1 MQIKRFEDLECW
13 QAARSLARYLYIY
26 TKRPDFSKDQRLSE
40 KMIAASI
47 EIMKDI
53 SEGFNSRS
61 KPDSRSKPEFLRFLT
76 HSRRACAE
84 VQNCLYLAL
93 DQKYISEDEFAAIYG
108 RCEKLLKI
116 IEGLIRYLKRSL
128 AISFWPLFARSA
140 E

>member
-1 MQIKRFEDLECW
+1 
-13 QAARSLARYLYIY
+13 
-26 TKRPDFSKDQRLSE
+26 
-40 KMIAASI
+40 
-47 EIMKDI
+47 MKDI

-61 KPDSRSKPEFLRFLT
+61 KPAFLRFLA
-76 HSRRACAE
+76 HSRRSCAE

-93 DQKYISEDEFAAIYG
+93 DQKYISEDEFAAIYR

-128 AISFWPLFARSA
+128 AISFWPLLVRSA

>member
-13 QAARSLARYLYIY
+13 QEARSLARYIYIY
-26 TKRPDFSKDQRLSE
+26 TKRPDFSKDRRLSE

-61 KPDSRSKPEFLRFLT
+61 KPEFLRFLV
-76 HSRRACAE
+76 HSRRTCAE

-93 DQKYISEDEFAAIYG
+93 DQKYISEDEFAAIYA

-128 AISFWPLFARSA
+128 AISFWPLLARSA

>member
-1 MQIKRFEDLECW
+1 MQIKRFEDLQCW
-13 QAARSLARYLYIY
+13 QEARSLAGYIYIY
-26 TKRPDFSKDQRLSE
+26 TKRPDFSKDQQLSE
-40 KMIAASI
+40 KMIEASI

-61 KPDSRSKPEFLRFLT
+61 KPEFLRFLA
-76 HSRRACAE
+76 HSRRSCAE

-93 DQKYISEDEFAAIYG
+93 DQKYISEDEFAAIYR

-128 AISFWPLFARSA
+128 AISFWPLLVRSA
-140 E
+140 D